1 MAFGRGTTCPSVSQ
15 NLEGAARA
23 TDERNV
29 ASYYHNSYNW
39 RILRPQVVRLYIC
52 MVGGV
57 SCVSGKNKLLPSG
70 RVHNWFLWYS
80 TQRPYTFLYTTYSRA
95 DFHIYI
101 SSLPGTFSG
110 KYITYCRLDFGERC
124 KRRERK
130 KNVFLQKCVQRE
142 LPRFVVK
149 AHDISCRASCR
160 LSFFITLF
168 SPAREVDDQSE

>member
-1 MAFGRGTTCPSVSQ
+1 MLSCLGRLNGARETNPFSDRRRRGTTCPSVSR

-23 TDERNV
+23 NDERNV

-57 SCVSGKNKLLPSG
+57 SGVSEKNKLLPSG

-80 TQRPYTFLYTTYSRA
+80 TQRPYTFLHTTYSRA
-95 DFHIYI
+95 YFHIYT

-110 KYITYCRLDFGERC
+110 KYFTYCRLNFGERC
-124 KRRERK
+124 KRREK
-130 KNVFLQKCVQRE
+130 EKCFL
-142 LPRFVVK
+142 
-149 AHDISCRASCR
+149 A
-160 LSFFITLF
+160 
-168 SPAREVDDQSE
+168 EVCAAGTSAVRC

>member
-1 MAFGRGTTCPSVSQ
+1 MTFGRGTTCPSVSQ

-57 SCVSGKNKLLPSG
+57 SGVSGKNKLLPSG

-80 TQRPYTFLYTTYSRA
+80 TQRLNTFFHATYSRA
-95 DFHIYI
+95 YFHIYI

-110 KYITYCRLDFGERC
+110 EIFHLLQIGF
-124 KRRERK
+124 RRK
-130 KNVFLQKCVQRE
+130 M
-142 LPRFVVK
+142 
-149 AHDISCRASCR
+149 
-160 LSFFITLF
+160 
-168 SPAREVDDQSE
+168 